1 MAVAAALSMGAG
13 AVSAKSN
20 NAAVKA
26 AGKKCTVKLNA
37 ALDAK
42 EGKNAGWLAQRW
54 ACGDKAPL
62 EATGDPIVVG
72 FQNAEGPVINFPEY
86 RVAAEAAVTYIN
98 KQLGGVGADPEAG
111 TPGRP
116 LKLEICK
123 YNALVP
129 AELPGCANSL
139 SAKKPALV
147 LATLAFGESHFGIY
161 QGAQIPLVVGTPIMP
176 KDFTSPGTVAI
187 GGGGGCLGVHL
198 GLITYATQYLLK
210 DKLKKPKGGRVG
222 VPWAKSAPGI
232 FCYNDLEAKPLDV
245 LAGKTLSGAPIT
257 SSAKLKG
264 TMPNLTYIGVPV
276 VPGKADVSAE
286 VAQVL
291 AFKPDIMVYSNQGS
305 ECWTWM
311 NEMLKQGWDAAKSFP
326 IVLSGACIDLVTM
339 AKLGDKIKGLYTL
352 GGLSILDPDAL
363 SGFAKQQAVNYRDK
377 MAKYSSDAKL
387 NSTGFATQGYGV
399 VMNTWMMMNLAGG
412 AKATGK
418 DVLKAYKATKGHVGF
433 GSTGLNCKDAIKPYI
448 AVCSTE
454 VSASQWNGRALK
466 AIKGAQDFSGLVLV
480 GKGDELR
487 FEEVK

>member
-13 AVSAKSN
+13 AVSAKN
-20 NAAVKA
+20 NNTGVKS
-26 AGKKCTVKLNA
+26 AGAKCAIKVNA

-62 EATGDPIVVG
+62 VASGEPITIG
-72 FQNAEGPVINFPEY
+72 FQNPEGPVINFPEY
-86 RVAAEAAVTYIN
+86 RVAAEAAVDYVN
-98 KQLGGVGADPEAG
+98 NQLGGIGADVAKG

-139 SAKKPALV
+139 AAKKPALV
-147 LATLAFGESHFGIY
+147 LATLAFGESHFAIY
-161 QGAQIPLVVGTPIMP
+161 QGAKIPLVVGTPIMP
-176 KDFTSPGTVAI
+176 KDFTAPGTVAI

-198 GLITYATQYLLK
+198 GLITYATQYILK
-210 DKLKKPKGGRVG
+210 DNLKKPKGGRVG

-245 LAGKTLSGAPIT
+245 LAGKTLSGAKIV

-264 TMPNLTYIGVPV
+264 TMPQLTYLGVPV
-276 VPGKADVSAE
+276 VTGKADVSAE
-286 VAQVL
+286 VAQIL
-291 AFKPDIMVYSNQGS
+291 GFKPDIMVYSNQGS

-311 NEMLKQGWDAAKSFP
+311 NEMIKQGWTPTKFP
-326 IVLSGACIDLVTM
+326 VVLSGACIDLPTM
-339 AKLGDKIKGLYTL
+339 AKLGNQIKGIYTL

-363 SGFAKQQAVNYRDK
+363 SGFAKAQAVNYRDK
-377 MAKYSSDAKL
+377 MAKYSKEQKL
-387 NSTGFATQGYGV
+387 NGTGFATQGYGV
-399 VMNTWMMMNLAGG
+399 VMNTWMMMELAGG
-412 AKATGK
+412 AKATGT
-418 DVLKAYKATKGHVGF
+418 DVLKAYKATLDHVGF
-433 GSTGLNCKDAIKPYI
+433 GSTGLNCKDAIKPYV

-454 VSASQWNGRALK
+454 VSASVWNGKALK
-466 AIKGAQDFSGLVLV
+466 AVKGAQDFSGLVLV

-487 FEEVK
+487 FDEVK